1 MNIRDGLALSA
12 SLALLAACG
21 GGGGSGSAPATGT
34 APTPTPAPAPSPS
47 PTPTPTT
54 TAFAEEFNAASL
66 DRSVWT
72 PVGPDFWVNN
82 EVQAYIDAP
91 ETIELRQ
98 GVAGADGGV
107 LVLKPIWTPGA
118 DPRSDRNA
126 DFSSGR
132 IESRGAYDF
141 TYGRAEARI
150 KLPEG
155 TGVWPAFWLL
165 GNDTWPATGEIDIME
180 YVGELGWTSVALHG
194 PGYSGD
200 TPLAQRYF
208 FPGGVSV
215 NDWHIYAVEW
225 SETAITFEVDG
236 NTFYQLTREDVE
248 AFGPWAFH
256 TPKYIIL
263 NFALGGEY
271 PFGVNG
277 VITPYRGLPQATV
290 DAIQAGEVEMLVD
303 WVRVTPP

>member
-141 TYGRAEARI
+141 TYGRA
-150 KLPEG
+150 
-155 TGVWPAFWLL
+155 
-165 GNDTWPATGEIDIME
+165 
-180 YVGELGWTSVALHG
+180 
-194 PGYSGD
+194 
-200 TPLAQRYF
+200 
-208 FPGGVSV
+208 
-215 NDWHIYAVEW
+215 
-225 SETAITFEVDG
+225 
-236 NTFYQLTREDVE
+236 
-248 AFGPWAFH
+248 
-256 TPKYIIL
+256 
-263 NFALGGEY
+263 
-271 PFGVNG
+271 
-277 VITPYRGLPQATV
+277 
-290 DAIQAGEVEMLVD
+290 
-303 WVRVTPP
+303 